1 MENVLDTDYLAE
13 LSIKGKFVF
22 CAWKT
27 ALVGESPNITRSIQ
41 PLTNADINTIFGAF
55 KIAETKCISI
65 DASKSSLFEFYG
77 TTATDAK
84 IANSPVEVTLIGVAI
99 DANLVDLLCEHG
111 ITIKKIEHTQSTEDG
126 VTLNCLEWKVLNP
139 LANFRSDIHELKCPG
154 AHSYIAFRSVSY
166 EESYREVP
174 RSLAQTDLI
183 RFFGDYQTKS
193 FQMLTIDL
201 HESSLFSNLKF
212 SEIVTKD
219 PDVIASVS
227 FVTTELPIGGSKST
241 SMTETGSYHFVE
253 VPNKISQKTGARV
266 VDSSTWGIMDFVS
279 DSPKG
284 ASKETAAFVPKMP
297 GSFVCK
303 NEDGSEHP
311 ELTKRDPNTPHR
323 SAVLKRSHPSETDI
337 PEQSSLDPP
346 RPKVSV
352 AVLEPLSLE
361 KSKSTSS
368 RKLKIIYSIDS
379 PTKNVLF
386 VSSTKEDYPGIYSAY
401 PTAGKVIS
409 LLRDSVEIHSI
420 KPITFLAG
428 ASEISQNICKNLRH
442 IPQWQSEYNRVESP
456 AKVGEGFIIF
466 LKDKKEEGYLQWFS
480 KTIILGEWTV
490 HINSVEPNLSNFR
503 LREDLE
509 EPSYTFICP
518 QNLLLSVDGDD
529 TGVPVAKAEA
539 PVYSGSSDV
548 YRATP
553 QKKTLQIFRTDPTVK
568 TPAYATPGSSGF
580 DLSAHLVDP
589 LPKSVVVQPRE
600 IMIIPTGLKMAIPEG
615 FEVQIRSRSGLSC
628 KGIVVANGIGSIDSD
643 YRGELK
649 VLIANIGLVPYEIK
663 HEERIAQAMVC
674 PIVQV
679 AFTEVSD
686 EKELGTTQ
694 RGQGGLGS
702 TGK

>member
-1 MENVLDTDYLAE
+1 MENQPSNDYLAE
-13 LSIKGKFVF
+13 LTIKGKLVF

-27 ALVGESPNITRSIQ
+27 TLVGESPNITRSIQ

-65 DASKSSLFEFYG
+65 DAPKSSLFQFYG
-77 TTATDAK
+77 TDAK
-84 IANSPVEVTLIGVAI
+84 IVDSPVEVTLIGVAV
-99 DANLVDLLCEHG
+99 DVNLVDLLCEHG
-111 ITIKKIEHTQSTEDG
+111 ITIKKVEQTRPTEDG
-126 VTLNCLEWKVLNP
+126 VTADCRGWQVLDP
-139 LANFRSDIHELKCPG
+139 LANFKSDIPELKCPG
-154 AHSYIAFRSVSY
+154 PNSYISFLCLRANDGNLEFPCNLDQRS
-166 EESYREVP
+166 
-174 RSLAQTDLI
+174 LI
-183 RFFGDYQTKS
+183 RFFGDYKTLS
-193 FQMLTIDL
+193 AEILMIDL
-201 HESSLFSNLKF
+201 HKSNLFKDLKF
-212 SEIVTKD
+212 SSMVTSD
-219 PDVIASVS
+219 ADAMASVN
-227 FVTTELPIGGSKST
+227 FVSTELPIGGGVVP
-241 SMTETGSYHFVE
+241 MGDRGYYHFVK
-253 VPNKISQKTGARV
+253 VPNTMSQKTGTRV
-266 VDSSTWGIMDFVS
+266 VDSSSWGIMDFVS
-279 DSPKG
+279 DSPKE
-284 ASKETAAFVPKMP
+284 SAAFVPKMP

-303 NEDGSEHP
+303 NEDESEHP

-323 SAVLKRSHPSETDI
+323 SGMLKRSHTSESDI

-368 RKLKIIYSIDS
+368 RKLKIIYSIDA

-401 PTAGKVIS
+401 PTAGKIIS
-409 LLRDSVEIHSI
+409 LLRDSVEIHSL

-428 ASEISQNICKNLRH
+428 ASDISQKICKNLRH

-466 LKDKKEEGYLQWFS
+466 LKDKKEDGYLPWVS

-529 TGVPVAKAEA
+529 VGAPVAKAEV
-539 PVYSGSSDV
+539 PLSSGNSDV
-548 YRATP
+548 YRPTA

-568 TPAYATPGSSGF
+568 IPTYATPGSSGF
-580 DLSAHLVDP
+580 DLAAHLVDP

-628 KGIVVANGIGSIDSD
+628 KGIVVANAPGTIDSD
-643 YRGELK
+643 YHGLIQII
-649 VLIANIGLVPYEIK
+649 IANIGLVPYEIK
-663 HEERIAQAMVC
+663 HGDRIAQGVVC
-674 PIVQV
+674 PVSQV
-679 AFTEVSD
+679 TLAEVTD